1 MTRRGNGSLRPLG
14 QSPLPQC
21 FPQGSFPG
29 RSSGTPP
36 PSSASPLQPEPSR
49 TTKLAYAAGPSLWHL
64 APQGCV
70 FFGAHLGFWALLLP
84 HCTLSPCPASP
95 PLAQVAGIPCQY
107 WPSDA
112 GLSRIFLSVAGL
124 PWDISILVSGLDE
137 TLEKKPLP
145 AAQQGPQVWKEGQGT
160 VLPLGPGR
168 SLMDVLHSYLKE
180 PPGSQPRRGWG
191 DLGVNCQARS
201 TLNGQRP

>member
-1 MTRRGNGSLRPLG
+1 MG

-21 FPQGSFPG
+21 FPLGSFPN

-36 PSSASPLQPEPSR
+36 PSSASLLQPEPSR

-70 FFGAHLGFWALLLP
+70 FFGAHLGFWASLLP

-95 PLAQVAGIPCQY
+95 PLVQVAGVPCQY

-112 GLSRIFLSVAGL
+112 GLSRIFFLALQGC
-124 PWDISILVSGLDE
+124 PGVSRF
-137 TLEKKPLP
+137 
-145 AAQQGPQVWKEGQGT
+145 W
-160 VLPLGPGR
+160 
-168 SLMDVLHSYLKE
+168 
-180 PPGSQPRRGWG
+180 
-191 DLGVNCQARS
+191 CQALMRHWRRNPYLLPSRCPKFGKRVREQFYLS
-201 TLNGQRP
+201 TLADPLWMASTPISKSPLAHNLAGGGATWESTVKPGQL